1 MGKNFNNI
9 FERIIM
15 ALPFNSLDETQRSR
29 MACTFA
35 SLMLHDEGIELNNT
49 NLKKVID
56 AAGVTVAPYWPMLF
70 AQALS
75 GKDLGSFLNV
85 SGGSAPVQQ
94 SGGGGGAPAPGDAPK
109 EEAKPEEEEEEE
121 DMDLG
126 DLFG

>member
-1 MGKNFNNI
+1 MGKLQYLNVFSN
-9 FERIIM
+9 M
-15 ALPFNSLDETQRSR
+15 ALPFNSLDDTARSQ

-35 SLMLHDEGIELNNT
+35 ALMLHDEGIELNNA

-56 AAGVTVAPYWPMLF
+56 SAGVTVAPYWPMLF
-70 AQALS
+70 AQALQ

-94 SGGGGGAPAPGDAPK
+94 SSGGSGGQAQAEAPK